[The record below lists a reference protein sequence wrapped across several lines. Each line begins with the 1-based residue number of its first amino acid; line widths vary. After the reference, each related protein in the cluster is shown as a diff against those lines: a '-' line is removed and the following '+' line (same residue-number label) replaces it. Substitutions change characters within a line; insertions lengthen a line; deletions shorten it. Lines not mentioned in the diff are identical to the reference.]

1 MSVGLDRL
9 WCTCEAIW
17 RHQSR
22 MVSCHPGTINTTIS
36 LLALGL
42 QPPLT
47 FACRAICRAT
57 KDRLRSDTILATL
70 VSTRPSMSVETQCS
84 DLTQAKTQATLPSP
98 SLTFPALQ
106 GQ

>member
-9 WCTCEAIW
+9 WCTCEAI
-17 RHQSR
+17 
-22 MVSCHPGTINTTIS
+22 
-36 LLALGL
+36 
-42 QPPLT
+42 

-84 DLTQAKTQATLPSP
+84 YPAQAKTATLPSLG
-98 SLTFPALQ
+98 LTFPALQ

>member
-9 WCTCEAIW
+9 WWTCEAIW
-17 RHQSR
+17 KRQQDVTES
-22 MVSCHPGTINTTIS
+22 SIKEHPQPPPR
-36 LLALGL
+36 LR
-42 QPPLT
+42 PPLT

-70 VSTRPSMSVETQCS
+70 VSTRPSMSVETHCS
-84 DLTQAKTQATLPSP
+84 YLTQAKTATPAPSLG
-98 SLTFPALQ
+98 LTFPALQ